1 MITQILVAPRALA
14 VAAVLLLWAEP
25 SSQGRSDGRFPS
37 WMPFDPAQWE
47 FPEGIAFDRVGN
59 LYAAVGGSLFPRG
72 AIVKITPDLEKS
84 VLVDFGSSGALGLA
98 VDKMGHVYV
107 ARNVAPNNGVYRV
120 DPRGAAVRLPGTE
133 QIAFPNALAFDE
145 HGNLFVTETLSVDPL
160 TGDFGQGGV
169 WRIPRCGAAQLW
181 LRDELLTGIGP
192 SLFPYPVGANGI
204 AYLHGNLYVINTDH
218 ANVVRI
224 PIRRNGSPGRPEV
237 WAQVADVPES
247 DFYQSPFLPLMVDCI
262 QFDVRGN
269 AYLTVPS
276 RAAIVRLRA
285 CDGSQETLAIFPQ
298 NPLDSPLNVVFGVGR
313 GENRNLFI
321 SNGGFSSMIV
331 PGLPWAGPGIVKI
344 EIGIPGVP
352 LP

>member
-1 MITQILVAPRALA
+1 MITQILKAPRALA
-14 VAAVLLLWAEP
+14 VAAVLLLLAGP
-25 SSQGRSDGRFPS
+25 SSLGRSAGSFPS
-37 WMPFDPAQWE
+37 WIPFDPAQGE
-47 FPEGIAFDRVGN
+47 FPEGIAFDKAGN
-59 LYAAVGGSLFPRG
+59 LYASIGGAISPRG

-84 VLVDFGSSGALGLA
+84 VLVDFGSQGALGLA
-98 VDKMGHVYV
+98 VDRNGDVYV
-107 ARNVAPNNGVYRV
+107 ARSVAPNNGVYRV
-120 DPRGAAVRLPGTE
+120 NQRGVTVRVPGTE

-145 HGNLFVTETLSVDPL
+145 CGNLFVTETLSVDPL
-160 TGDFGQGGV
+160 SGGFGQGGV
-169 WRIPRCGAAQLW
+169 WRIPRGGAAQLW

-192 SLFPYPVGANGI
+192 TLFPYPVGANGI
-204 AYLHGNLYVINTDH
+204 AYLHGNLYVVNTDH

-224 PIRRNGSPGRPEV
+224 PIRKNGTPGRPEV

-247 DFYQSPFLPLMVDCI
+247 DFYQSPSIPLMVDCI

-298 NPLDSPLNVVFGVGR
+298 DPLDSPLNLVFGTRR

-321 SNGGFSSMIV
+321 SNGGFSNMIV